1 MSMQIREKM
10 AKSHPLVKTVVWLAL
25 MMLCFVVLSIVMG
38 VHMAIAGNLSV
49 GGLRLEMVLQT
60 LLLFFVPAWL
70 AVRLWTRRPAEWLR
84 MRKAGNWQLYALA
97 FLLMLLAQPGINL
110 LATWNESW
118 QLPAAL
124 ASLEETLKQMEDA
137 AREATE
143 MLAQAPTFGV
153 MLINLVV
160 MALVPA
166 LCEEISFRG
175 VLLGLMDGRDSAPS
189 VSRPVLS
196 RRTHIAIWVVGIIF
210 SLVHFQFY
218 GFVPRM
224 LLGVVLGYLLAWTGS
239 IWVPVVAH
247 FTNNALVVILYYI
260 EEHTQ
265 INADSVETFGTGT
278 TAWVGALSLVA
289 ACAILWLVRSVVL
302 TRSSAPRQA
311 TAEE

>member
-1 MSMQIREKM
+1 MQFREKTV
-10 AKSHPLVKTVVWLAL
+10 ARHPLVRTAEWLGL
-25 MMLCFVVLSIVMG
+25 MVLCFIVLTIVMG

-60 LLLFFVPAWL
+60 LLLFCVPALL
-70 AVRLWTRRPAEWLR
+70 AVRLWSSRPAEWLL
-84 MRKAGNWQLYALA
+84 MRKTGNWQLYLLA
-97 FLLMLLAQPGINL
+97 FVLMVVAQPGINL

-124 ASLEETLKQMEDA
+124 AALEEMLKQMEES

-143 MLAQAPTFGV
+143 LLAQAPTFGV
-153 MLINLVV
+153 MLINLLV

-175 VLLGLMDGRDSAPS
+175 VLLGLMDGRDSLQPGPQ
-189 VSRPVLS
+189 PVL
-196 RRTHIAIWVVGIIF
+196 RLRTHIAIWVVGIIF
-210 SLVHFQFY
+210 SLIHFQFY

-224 LLGVVLGYLLAWTGS
+224 LLGVVLGYLIAWTGS
-239 IWVPVVAH
+239 IWVPVLAH

-278 TAWVGALSLVA
+278 TAWVGVLSLVA
-289 ACAILWLVRSVVL
+289 AAAMLWLVRSAV
-302 TRSSAPRQA
+302 RKQSSAPRQEPP
-311 TAEE
+311 AE